1 MKYVTAAAFR
11 RALVDHLNERA
22 RREGVPVGRLQK
34 QVAFERF
41 LARLFHDGS
50 ERWVLKGGY
59 ALELRLA
66 RPGRATRDLDLN
78 VPPPAADDLLDA
90 LQRVA
95 ELDVGDYFTF
105 IVSLP
110 ASRNVLA
117 GPPLG
122 GYRFSVEARVD
133 GRRFDRFPL
142 DVGQGDVTVR
152 APDRIPGRIDLT
164 FAGLP
169 PLVIPVYPLEDHFAE
184 KLHAYT
190 TPRERPSR
198 VKDLVD
204 LLVLIE
210 LGVRPNRILR
220 RSIVATF
227 ERYARHPL
235 PERLPEP
242 PQAWRESF
250 ELLAKEAALP
260 ALDLETAFVQLDD
273 FYRGLEAEV

>member
-1 MKYVTAAAFR
+1 MKYATPTDFR
-11 RALVDHLNERA
+11 RALVDKLTHQA

-34 QVAFERF
+34 YVAFERF
-41 LARLFHDGS
+41 LARLSREES

-66 RPGRATRDLDLN
+66 RYGRATRDLDLN
-78 VPPPAADDLLDA
+78 APPPAESDMHDA

-95 ELDVGDYFTF
+95 ELDLGDYFTF
-105 IVSLP
+105 TVGLP
-110 ASRNVLA
+110 TSRSVLA

-133 GRRFDRFPL
+133 GRRFDRFAL

-152 APDRIPGRIDLT
+152 APDRLPGRIDLT

-169 PLVIPVYPLEDHFAE
+169 PLEIPVYPLEDHFAE

-190 TPRERPSR
+190 TPRERPTR

-204 LLVLIE
+204 LLLLIE
-210 LGVRPNRILR
+210 LGLRPTHLLR

-235 PERLPEP
+235 PDRLPEP
-242 PQAWRESF
+242 PHAWRGSF
-250 ELLAKEAALP
+250 EQLAEEAALSTVNLE
-260 ALDLETAFVQLDD
+260 AAFAQLDAFYRDLEV
-273 FYRGLEAEV
+273 